1 MTVKFQSIPQ
11 IPAGIDPAG
20 LFDALKENV
29 EILTGQRPKATAGV
43 YTQEQVNA
51 LLASYYTQTQVNALI
66 RGPAFSAYQSTV
78 QALPAA
84 SFTKL
89 NLQSEEFDTAT
100 CFDST
105 TNYRF
110 TPNVAGYYQITAEVM
125 VPATTRALSAIYK
138 NGSLFKLGTD
148 NVLASATA
156 IRTAVAALVQMNG
169 TTDYVELFVFTNTAS
184 TTTTINAT
192 DAYFQ
197 GFLARPL

>member
-11 IPAGIDPAG
+11 VPAGIDPAG

-51 LLASYYTQTQVNALI
+51 LLVNALI